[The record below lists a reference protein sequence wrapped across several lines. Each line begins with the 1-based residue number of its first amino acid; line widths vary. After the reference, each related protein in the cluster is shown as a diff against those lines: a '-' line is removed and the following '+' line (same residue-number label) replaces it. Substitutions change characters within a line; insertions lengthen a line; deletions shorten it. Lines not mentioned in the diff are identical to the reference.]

1 MKKILFLLL
10 SVVLLV
16 SCYERKATATEHV
29 TSTGTYID
37 INGCEYYNVKLNG
50 HDIYQYTFSTYCGRG
65 SDIIHIEDMCEK
77 CKTEKK

>member
-16 SCYERKATATEHV
+16 SCDERRETAIEHV
-29 TSTGTYID
+29 TSTGAYLD
-37 INGCEYYNVKLNG
+37 INGCEYHKVSLNG
-50 HDIYQYTFSTYCGRG
+50 HNIYQYIFTTYYGRG
-65 SDIIHIEDMCEK
+65 SDILHIENMCEK